1 MPDANRII
9 QLFNRI
15 QITTDKVMID
25 NGKSMKG
32 IMEATQREA
41 TSSRL
46 MANAQQQLTED
57 MKEDGVAM
65 KTVSIQLWE
74 FSCRGPSSDSNSR

>member
-1 MPDANRII
+1 
-9 QLFNRI
+9 
-15 QITTDKVMID
+15 
-25 NGKSMKG
+25 MKG

-65 KTVSIQLWE
+65 KTVSI
-74 FSCRGPSSDSNSR
+74 